1 MYCVLSVKILH
12 NREDQE
18 PKQALL
24 KITKNPTVN
33 RQAMESICYAYKFN
47 IIQGYI
53 FIYTCIM

>member
-1 MYCVLSVKILH
+1 MKILQ

-24 KITKNPTVN
+24 KITKYPIIN
-33 RQAMESICYAYKFN
+33 RQAMESVCYGHKFS
-47 IIQGYI
+47 IIQSDI